1 MKQLAMLLALLTFA
15 LTPRTTR
22 AQVEQDP
29 LLKALQLKLRAAE
42 RYSLPNRL
50 SVVLE
55 EDHRT
60 PRVAVHV
67 SYRVGQL
74 DDPPGYASLAHL
86 VEHLTFRGSRHVPA
100 PGSLALYRRLGAT
113 TVQGETDL
121 DETNY
126 YFVLPA
132 ERLENALWIESDRM
146 AFALEKI
153 DPATLELERAI
164 VSQELRIRQRT
175 PQAYSEHLLRAL
187 FPEGHAYHP
196 QGSELM
202 GLQAIRLRHVQRF
215 MQEYYRPDNATLAIV
230 GDFDPGRT
238 KALIARYF
246 GPIVAP
252 RLPLRR
258 SVPTRVELPGL
269 KRLMVGVPSSEE
281 TMAFL
286 WLLPKITGPEY
297 QSLGFAV
304 DFLAK
309 RLRRELV
316 ETSASASSVTWSVYP
331 LGQNRIAGV
340 EVVLARRSDPY
351 EVENTVAAALGWLHA
366 KPVRDLELAVARGRV
381 ATNKVSSLESLAYRA
396 LGAANDVPFDAA
408 RDLRDLGAVTPNT
421 VLAAARRHLSR
432 ERRLI
437 AYFRSNPAA
446 PREGTVMH
454 EEMSQ

>member
-1 MKQLAMLLALLTFA
+1 MKQLAMLALLTLA
-15 LTPRTTR
+15 LTPRATR
-22 AQVEQDP
+22 AQIEQDP
-29 LLKALQLKLRAAE
+29 LVKALQLKLRAAE

-60 PRVAVHV
+60 PRVAVHL

-113 TVQGETDL
+113 TVQGETRL

-132 ERLENALWIESDRM
+132 EQLENALWIESDRM

-153 DPATLELERAI
+153 DRPTLDLERAI
-164 VSQELRIRQRT
+164 VSQELLIRQRT
-175 PQAYSEHLLRAL
+175 TQTHSGHLLRAL
-187 FPEGHAYHP
+187 FPEGHVYHP
-196 QGSELM
+196 QGSELE
-202 GLQAIRLRHVQRF
+202 GLKAIRLRHVQRF
-215 MQEYYRPDNATLAIV
+215 MQEYYRPDNATLVIV
-230 GDFDPGRT
+230 GDFDPARI

-258 SVPTRVELPGL
+258 SVPARVELPGL
-269 KRLMVGVPSSEE
+269 KRLMVGVPSNEE
-281 TMAFL
+281 TMDFL

-297 QSLGFAV
+297 RSLVFAV
-304 DFLAK
+304 DFLAQH
-309 RLRRELV
+309 LRRELV
-316 ETSASASSVTWSVYP
+316 DNRASASSVTWSLHP
-331 LGQNRIAGV
+331 LGQNLIAGV
-340 EVVLARRSDPY
+340 EVVLAAKSDPY
-351 EVENTVAAALGWLHA
+351 EVENAVAAALAWLHA
-366 KPVRDLELAVARGRV
+366 KPVQNLQLAVERGRV
-381 ATNKVSSLESLAYRA
+381 ATNKVSALESLEYRA
-396 LGAANDVPFDAA
+396 LGATNDAPFDAA

-446 PREGTVMH
+446 PRGGTVMH
-454 EEMSQ
+454 EEVSR